1 MKKPSRLALWKST
14 LPAVALLAATFT
26 APVGATTVTFNLGTV
41 FSSGAVAPDGPAPY
55 ATVFFD
61 DGGGFGTVIMT
72 VDVASTV
79 GAADMDQLYLNFDS
93 TFNMAL
99 LNFTYDPASTGPD
112 AENGELG
119 NGIFVGTDAFQS
131 DGDGAYD
138 ILFDFPPPPGASAF
152 RFSAGETVI
161 YTITSSEAITAS
173 SFNFLSAEGGGE
185 GTYLAA
191 AHFLST
197 GPDGQDS
204 AWVGAGVIPVPAAVW
219 LFGSGL
225 LGLIGVARRKKA

>member
-1 MKKPSRLALWKST
+1 MKVNFRKHV
-14 LPAVALLAATFT
+14 LPAAALLAAAII
-26 APVGATTVTFNLGTV
+26 APVQAATVTFNLGTV
-41 FSSGAVAPDGPAPY
+41 FSDGSAAPDGPAPY
-55 ATVFFD
+55 ATVTLD
-61 DGGGFGTVIMT
+61 DGDGAGTVIMT

-93 TFNMAL
+93 AFDLAL
-99 LNFTYDPASTGPD
+99 LNFTYDPDSTGPD
-112 AENGELG
+112 AENGKKG

-138 ILFDFPPPPGASAF
+138 ILFDFPPPPGSGSV

-161 YTITSSEAITAS
+161 YTMTSTDAITAS
-173 SFNFLSAEGGGE
+173 SFNFLSADGGGA

-191 AHFLST
+191 SHFIST
-197 GPDGQDS
+197 GPDGLES

-225 LGLIGVARRKKA
+225 LGLAGVARRKRTG